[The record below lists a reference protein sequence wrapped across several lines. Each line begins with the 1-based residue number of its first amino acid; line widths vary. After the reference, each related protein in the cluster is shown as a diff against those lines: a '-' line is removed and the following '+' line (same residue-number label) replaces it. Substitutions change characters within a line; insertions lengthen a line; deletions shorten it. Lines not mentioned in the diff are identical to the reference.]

1 MPGNPIVGG
10 GYQVGDGNLNEV
22 NLDAAPAPVTTA
34 IGAVGLTVA
43 QITSRLLVTTTSA
56 AAYTYTLPTGAVMD
70 ASPLLANAKT
80 GSTFDFTVVNTGTG
94 SGVVTM
100 TPATGFTIVGLATI
114 AITTSATFRAR
125 RAGDNTWVLYRL

>member
-1 MPGNPIVGG
+1 
-10 GYQVGDGNLNEV
+10 
-22 NLDAAPAPVTTA
+22 
-34 IGAVGLTVA
+34 
-43 QITSRLLVTTTSA
+43 
-56 AAYTYTLPTGAVMD
+56 MD

-94 SGVVTM
+94 SGIVTM
-100 TPATGFTIVGLATI
+100 TPATGFTIVGVATI

>member
-1 MPGNPIVGG
+1 MPGFPNAGG
-10 GYQVGDGNLNEV
+10 GYQVGDGNTNEV
-22 NLDAAPAPVTTA
+22 VLGSSNAPLTTA
-34 IGAVGLTVA
+34 IGAITLTVA
-43 QITSRLLVTTTSA
+43 QLTANLLVTTTSA

-70 ASPLLANAKT
+70 ASPLLANAKVGT
-80 GSTFDFTVVNTGTG
+80 TFDLTIINTGTS

-114 AITTSATFRAR
+114 AITSSATFRAR